1 MSLNGKQIFLI
12 VGAVISVL
20 MVAGPQLTD
29 LFGAGATKYITSAAG
44 LLNLIINSVMAVLT
58 GTMPQA
64 DQVRQ
69 VLAMPGVEKLDVNAK
84 ASPELARL
92 AVDPNVDKISPTP
105 AAVAQ
110 VTQTAKA
117 AA

>member
-1 MSLNGKQIFLI
+1 VNLNNKQLFLI
-12 VGAVISVL
+12 IGAVISVL

-29 LFGAGATKYITSAAG
+29 LFGAGPAKYIASACG

-92 AVDPNVDKISPTP
+92 AVDPNVDKIAPTT

-110 VTQTAKA
+110 VTLTAKVA
-117 AA
+117 

>member
-1 MSLNGKQIFLI
+1 VNLNGKQIFLI
-12 VGAVISVL
+12 IGAVISVL

-29 LFGAGATKYITSAAG
+29 LFGAGPAKYIASVAG

-58 GTMPQA
+58 GTMPQG

-69 VLAMPGVEKLDVNAK
+69 VLAMPGVENLGVNAK

-92 AVDPNVDKISPTP
+92 AVDRNVDKIAPIP

-110 VTQTAKA
+110 VTQTAQA
-117 AA
+117 A

>member
-1 MSLNGKQIFLI
+1 MNLNGKQIFLI
-12 VGAVISVL
+12 IGAVISVL

-29 LFGAGATKYITSAAG
+29 LFGAGPAKYIASACG

-69 VLAMPGVEKLDVNAK
+69 VLAMPGVEHVDVNTK
-84 ASPELARL
+84 ASPELAKL
-92 AVDPNVDKISPTP
+92 AVNPDVDKIAPIPS
-105 AAVAQ
+105 AIAQ

-117 AA
+117 AT

>member
-1 MSLNGKQIFLI
+1 MNLNGKQIFLI
-12 VGAVISVL
+12 IGAVISVL

-29 LFGAGATKYITSAAG
+29 LFGAGPAKYIASVAG

-58 GTMPQA
+58 GTMPQG

-69 VLAMPGVEKLDVNAK
+69 VLAMPGVENLGVNAK

-92 AVDPNVDKISPTP
+92 AVDRNVDKIAPIP

-110 VTQTAKA
+110 VTQTAQA
-117 AA
+117 A

>member
-1 MSLNGKQIFLI
+1 VNLNGKQIFLI

-29 LFGAGATKYITSAAG
+29 LFGAGPAKYIASVAG

-84 ASPELARL
+84 ASPALARL
-92 AVDPNVDKISPTP
+92 AIDPNVDKIAPTP
-105 AAVAQ
+105 AAITQ

-117 AA
+117 A

>member
-1 MSLNGKQIFLI
+1 MNLNGKQIFLI

-29 LFGAGATKYITSAAG
+29 LFGAGPAKYIASVAG

-58 GTMPQA
+58 GTMPQG

-69 VLAMPGVEKLDVNAK
+69 VLAMTGVENIGVNAK

-92 AVDPNVDKISPTP
+92 AVDQHVDKIAPIP

-110 VTQTAKA
+110 VTQIARA
-117 AA
+117 A